1 MPSRFRGYRREN
13 EEHREVN
20 YDGAELTNHEA
31 MSNEGDE
38 GSVDKET
45 APGMCSYLY
54 QQYTCKTSCTAA
66 SLQCNVKQCSNFSR
80 ITL

>member
-1 MPSRFRGYRREN
+1 MAAVGAECLVDSGDIEN

-54 QQYTCKTSCTAA
+54 QQYTRHHVL
-66 SLQCNVKQCSNFSR
+66 LQAYNVM
-80 ITL
+80 